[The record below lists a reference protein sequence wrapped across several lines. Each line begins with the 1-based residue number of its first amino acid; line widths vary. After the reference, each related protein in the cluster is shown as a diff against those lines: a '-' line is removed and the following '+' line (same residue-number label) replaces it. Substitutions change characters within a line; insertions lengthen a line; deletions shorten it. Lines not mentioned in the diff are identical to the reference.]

1 VPAFDYVV
9 LDARGKQKK
18 GVLEGDSA
26 RQVRQQLKEKGLV
39 PLSVE
44 TTSQKADKDDDNK
57 ISFGRASTA
66 ISAGDLAILTR
77 QMATLLQAGLPLEEA
92 LKAVSKQQEK
102 PKNKSMM
109 LAIRAKVVEG
119 HTLAGSLNEFPRSF
133 PDLYRAT
140 VAAGEH
146 SGHLDL
152 VLEQLADYT
161 EARYRTKK
169 KVQGAMIYPIVLTA
183 FAFLIVVGM
192 LTFVVP
198 KIVSVF
204 ADSGQELPTLTK
216 ILISTSDL
224 LQHWWWLMA
233 IVAVAAVVA
242 FKRALKNEA
251 FRFRFD
257 AWMLK
262 APLLGKI
269 TRGLDASRVAST
281 LSILSKSGV
290 PLVDAMKISGQV
302 ASNVCIRESVTLG
315 ADKLKEGSS
324 LFAALDSS
332 GYFPPMMMQMIASG
346 ENSGELDSMLSRA
359 AINQERELEDLI
371 DTIVA
376 LFEPLMLV
384 VMGGVVMMIVLSIMM
399 PILSMNSLIG

>member
-9 LDARGKQKK
+9 LDERGKQKK

-44 TTSQKADKDDDNK
+44 TTTQKTDKQEGAK
-57 ISFGRASTA
+57 FQFSGAA
-66 ISAGDLAILTR
+66 ISAGDLAIITR

-92 LKAVSKQQEK
+92 LKAVSRQQEK
-102 PKNKSMM
+102 PRNKSMM
-109 LAIRAKVVEG
+109 LAIRSKVVEG
-119 HTLAGSLNEFPRSF
+119 HTLASSLNEFPGSF

-140 VAAGEH
+140 VSAGEH

-152 VLEQLADYT
+152 VLEQLAEYT

-169 KVQGAMIYPIVLTA
+169 KVQGAMIYPLVLTS
-183 FAFLIVVGM
+183 FAFLIIAGM

-204 ADSGQELPTLTK
+204 EDSGKELPALTR
-216 ILISTSDL
+216 ILIGTSEL
-224 LQHWWWLMA
+224 LQNWWWLMA
-233 IVAVAAVVA
+233 IVAVSAFFG
-242 FKRALKNEA
+242 FKRALKNED

-257 AWMLK
+257 AWLLK

-290 PLVDAMKISGQV
+290 PLVEAMKISGQV
-302 ASNVCIRESVTLG
+302 AGNVCIKEAVILG

-324 LFAALDSS
+324 LFTALDGS
-332 GYFPPMMMQMIASG
+332 GHFPPMMMQMISSG
-346 ENSGELDSMLSRA
+346 ERSGELDSMLARA
-359 AINQERELEDLI
+359 ATNQERELEDLI
-371 DTIVA
+371 NTIVA

-384 VMGGVVMMIVLSIMM
+384 VMGGVVMVIVLSIMM
-399 PILSMNSLIG
+399 PILSMNSLVG

>member
-1 VPAFDYVV
+1 MPAFDYVV
-9 LDARGKQKK
+9 LDERGKQKK

-44 TTSQKADKDDDNK
+44 TTTQKTDK
-57 ISFGRASTA
+57 SESTKFTLIQPS
-66 ISAGDLAILTR
+66 ISAGDLAIVTR

-102 PKNKSMM
+102 PRNKSMI

-119 HTLAGSLNEFPRSF
+119 HSLANSLNEFPHSF
-133 PDLYRAT
+133 PELYRAT

-152 VLEQLADYT
+152 VLEQLSEYT

-169 KVQGAMIYPIVLTA
+169 KVQGAMIYPIVLTLFA
-183 FAFLIVVGM
+183 FAIVAGM

-204 ADSGQELPTLTK
+204 ADSGQELPALTR
-216 ILISTSDL
+216 ILIASSDI
-224 LQHWWWLMA
+224 LQNWWWLM
-233 IVAVAAVVA
+233 IMVVIGAVYA
-242 FKRALKNEA
+242 FRRALKNESFKFA
-251 FRFRFD
+251 FHG
-257 AWMLK
+257 WLLK
-262 APLLGKI
+262 APLVGKI
-269 TRGLDASRVAST
+269 NRGLDASRVAST
-281 LSILSKSGV
+281 LSILSRSGV
-290 PLVDAMKISGQV
+290 PLVEAMKISGQV
-302 ASNVCIRESVTLG
+302 AGNVCIRESVIQG

-324 LFAALDSS
+324 LFAALD
-332 GYFPPMMMQMIASG
+332 GAGHFPPMMMQMIASG
-346 ENSGELDSMLSRA
+346 ENSGELDSMLARA
-359 AINQERELEDLI
+359 ASNQERELEDLI

-384 VMGGVVMMIVLSIMM
+384 VMGGVVMMIVISIMM

>member
-1 VPAFDYVV
+1 MPAFEYVV
-9 LDARGKQKK
+9 LDERGKQKK

-26 RQVRQQLKEKGLV
+26 RQVRQQLKEKGMV

-44 TTSQKADKDDDNK
+44 TTSQKSDKQDSNK
-57 ISFGRASTA
+57 FQFAKGS
-66 ISAGDLAILTR
+66 ISAGDLAIITR

-92 LKAVSKQQEK
+92 LKAVSRQQEK
-102 PKNKSMM
+102 ASNKSMM

-133 PDLYRAT
+133 PELYRAT

-169 KVQGAMIYPIVLTA
+169 KVQGAMIYPLVLTS
-183 FAFLIVVGM
+183 FAFLIVAGM

-204 ADSGQELPTLTK
+204 EDSGQELPVLTR
-216 ILISTSDL
+216 ILIGASEL
-224 LQHWWWLMA
+224 LQSWWWLL
-233 IVAVAAVVA
+233 IVLMVAAVFG

-251 FRFRFD
+251 FRFRFH
-257 AWMLK
+257 AWLLK

-302 ASNVCIRESVTLG
+302 AGNVCIRESVTLG

-324 LFAALDSS
+324 LFAALDGS

-346 ENSGELDSMLSRA
+346 ERSGELDSMLARA
-359 AINQERELEDLI
+359 ATNQERELEDLI

-384 VMGGVVMMIVLSIMM
+384 VMGGVVMIIVLSIMM
-399 PILSMNSLIG
+399 PILSMNSLVG

>member
-1 VPAFDYVV
+1 MPAFEYVV
-9 LDARGKQKK
+9 LDERGKQKK

-26 RQVRQQLKEKGLV
+26 RQVRQQLKEKGMV

-44 TTSQKADKDDDNK
+44 TTSQKSDKQDSNK
-57 ISFGRASTA
+57 FQFAKGS
-66 ISAGDLAILTR
+66 ISAGDLAIITR
-77 QMATLLQAGLPLEEA
+77 QMATLLQAGLPREEA
-92 LKAVSKQQEK
+92 LKAVSRQQEK
-102 PKNKSMM
+102 ASNKSMM

-133 PDLYRAT
+133 PELYRAT

-169 KVQGAMIYPIVLTA
+169 KVQGAMIYPLVLTS
-183 FAFLIVVGM
+183 FAFLIVAGM

-204 ADSGQELPTLTK
+204 EDSGQELPVLTR
-216 ILISTSDL
+216 ILIGASEL
-224 LQHWWWLMA
+224 LQSWWWLL
-233 IVAVAAVVA
+233 IVLMVAAVFG

-251 FRFRFD
+251 FRFRFH
-257 AWMLK
+257 AWLLK

-302 ASNVCIRESVTLG
+302 AGNVCIRESVTLG

-324 LFAALDSS
+324 LFAALDGS

-346 ENSGELDSMLSRA
+346 ERSGELDSMLARA
-359 AINQERELEDLI
+359 ATNQERELEDLI

-384 VMGGVVMMIVLSIMM
+384 VMGGVVMIIVLSIMM
-399 PILSMNSLIG
+399 PILSMNSLVG

>member
-1 VPAFDYVV
+1 MPAFEYVV
-9 LDARGKQKK
+9 LDERGKQKK

-26 RQVRQQLKEKGLV
+26 RQVRQQLKEKGMV

-44 TTSQKADKDDDNK
+44 TTSQKSDKQDSNK
-57 ISFGRASTA
+57 FQFAKGS
-66 ISAGDLAILTR
+66 ISAGDLAIITR

-92 LKAVSKQQEK
+92 LKAVSRQQEK
-102 PKNKSMM
+102 ASNKSMM

-133 PDLYRAT
+133 PELYRAT

-169 KVQGAMIYPIVLTA
+169 KVQGAMIYPLVLTS
-183 FAFLIVVGM
+183 FAFLIVAGM

-204 ADSGQELPTLTK
+204 EDSGQELPVLTR
-216 ILISTSDL
+216 ILIGASEL
-224 LQHWWWLMA
+224 LQSWWWLL
-233 IVAVAAVVA
+233 IVLMVAAVFG
-242 FKRALKNEA
+242 FKRALKNET
-251 FRFRFD
+251 FRFRFH
-257 AWMLK
+257 AWLLK

-302 ASNVCIRESVTLG
+302 AGNVCIRESVTLG

-324 LFAALDSS
+324 LFAALDGS

-346 ENSGELDSMLSRA
+346 ERSGELDSMLARA
-359 AINQERELEDLI
+359 ATNQERELEDLI

-384 VMGGVVMMIVLSIMM
+384 VMGGVVMIIVLSIMM
-399 PILSMNSLIG
+399 PILSMNSLVG

>member
-1 VPAFDYVV
+1 MPAFEYVV
-9 LDARGKQKK
+9 LDERGKQKK

-26 RQVRQQLKEKGLV
+26 RQVRQQLKEKGMV

-44 TTSQKADKDDDNK
+44 TTSQKSDKQDSNK
-57 ISFGRASTA
+57 FQFAKGS
-66 ISAGDLAILTR
+66 ISAGDLAIITR

-92 LKAVSKQQEK
+92 LKAVSRQQEK
-102 PKNKSMM
+102 ASNKSMM

-133 PDLYRAT
+133 PELYRAT

-169 KVQGAMIYPIVLTA
+169 KVQGAMIYPLVLTS
-183 FAFLIVVGM
+183 FAFLIVAGM

-204 ADSGQELPTLTK
+204 EDSGQELPVLTR
-216 ILISTSDL
+216 ILIGASEL
-224 LQHWWWLMA
+224 LQSWWWLL
-233 IVAVAAVVA
+233 IVLMVAAVFG

-251 FRFRFD
+251 FRFRFH
-257 AWMLK
+257 AWLLK

-315 ADKLKEGSS
+315 ADKLKEGST
-324 LFAALDSS
+324 LFAALDGS

-346 ENSGELDSMLSRA
+346 ERSGELDSMLARA
-359 AINQERELEDLI
+359 ATNQERELEDLI

-384 VMGGVVMMIVLSIMM
+384 VMGGVVMIIVLSIMM
-399 PILSMNSLIG
+399 PILSMNSLVG

>member
-1 VPAFDYVV
+1 MPAFEYVV
-9 LDARGKQKK
+9 LDERGKQKK
-18 GVLEGDSA
+18 GVLEGDSP
-26 RQVRQQLKEKGLV
+26 RQVRQQLKEQGLV

-44 TTSQKADKDDDNK
+44 TTRQKSDKTDAAK
-57 ISFGRASTA
+57 FSFGGLS

-109 LAIRAKVVEG
+109 LAIRSKVVEG
-119 HTLAGSLNEFPRSF
+119 HSLASSLNEFPQSF

-161 EARYRTKK
+161 EARYHTKK

-183 FAFLIVVGM
+183 FAFLIVAGM

-204 ADSGQELPTLTK
+204 ADSGQELPVITK
-216 ILISTSDL
+216 ILIGASEG
-224 LQHWWWLMA
+224 LQNWWWLMIMLIFA
-233 IVAVAAVVA
+233 GVYA
-242 FKRALKNEA
+242 FKRALKQES
-251 FRFRFD
+251 FRFSFHG
-257 AWMLK
+257 WLLK
-262 APLLGKI
+262 APLIGRI
-269 TRGLDASRVAST
+269 NRGLDSSRVAST

-290 PLVDAMKISGQV
+290 PLVEAMKISGQV
-302 ASNVCIRESVTLG
+302 AGNVCIRQSVIQG
-315 ADKLKEGSS
+315 AEKLKEGSS
-324 LFAALDSS
+324 LFAALDGA

-346 ENSGELDSMLSRA
+346 EKSGELDSMLARA
-359 AINQERELEDLI
+359 ATNQERELSDLI

-384 VMGGVVMMIVLSIMM
+384 VMGGVVMLIVLSIMM
-399 PILSMNSLIG
+399 PILSMNSLVG

>member
-1 VPAFDYVV
+1 MPAFEYLV
-9 LDARGKQKK
+9 LDERGKQKK

-44 TTSQKADKDDDNK
+44 TTIQKADKQDK
-57 ISFGRASTA
+57 AAFQFTRAS
-66 ISAGDLAILTR
+66 ISAGDLAIVTR

-92 LKAVSKQQEK
+92 LKAVSRQQEK
-102 PKNKSMM
+102 PANKSMM
-109 LAIRAKVVEG
+109 LAIRSKVVEG
-119 HTLAGSLNEFPRSF
+119 HTLAASLNEFPKSF
-133 PDLYRAT
+133 PELYRAT

-161 EARYRTKK
+161 ESRYRTKK

-204 ADSGQELPTLTK
+204 DDSGQELPALTK
-216 ILISTSDL
+216 ILIGTSDF
-224 LQHWWWLMA
+224 LQSWWWLLIIMA
-233 IVAVAAVVA
+233 IAAVTG
-242 FKRALKNEA
+242 FRKALKNEA
-251 FRFRFD
+251 FRFRFH
-257 AWMLK
+257 AWLLK
-262 APLLGKI
+262 APLLGRI
-269 TRGLDASRVAST
+269 NRGLDASRVAST

-302 ASNVCIRESVTLG
+302 AGNVCIRESVTLG

-346 ENSGELDSMLSRA
+346 ERSGELDSMLARA

-384 VMGGVVMMIVLSIMM
+384 VMGGVVMVIVLSIMM
-399 PILSMNSLIG
+399 PILSMNSLVG

>member
-1 VPAFDYVV
+1 MPAFDYVV
-9 LDARGKQKK
+9 LDERGKQKK

-44 TTSQKADKDDDNK
+44 TTTQQKSEQQEGPKFR
-57 ISFGRASTA
+57 FGSGS

-92 LKAVSKQQEK
+92 LKAVSRQQEK
-102 PKNKSMM
+102 PRNKSMM

-119 HTLAGSLNEFPRSF
+119 HSLASALNEFPGSF
-133 PDLYRAT
+133 PELYRAT

-161 EARYRTKK
+161 EARYQTKK
-169 KVQGAMIYPIVLTA
+169 KVQGAMIYPVVLTL
-183 FAFLIVVGM
+183 FAFLIVSGM

-198 KIVSVF
+198 KIVTVF
-204 ADSGQELPTLTK
+204 QDSGKELPALTR
-216 ILISTSDL
+216 ILIGTSDI
-224 LQHWWWLMA
+224 LQHWWWLMLMA
-233 IVAVAAVVA
+233 IGAAVYG

-251 FRFRFD
+251 FRFRFH
-257 AWMLK
+257 AWLLK
-262 APLLGKI
+262 APLLGRI

-290 PLVDAMKISGQV
+290 PLVEAMKISGQV
-302 ASNVCIRESVTLG
+302 AGNVCIRESVTAG

-324 LFAALDSS
+324 LFTALDGS

-346 ENSGELDSMLSRA
+346 ERSGELDSMLARA

-371 DTIVA
+371 NTIVA

-384 VMGGVVMMIVLSIMM
+384 VMGGVVMVIVLSIMM
-399 PILSMNSLIG
+399 PILSMNSLVG

>member
-1 VPAFDYVV
+1 MPAFEYVV
-9 LDARGKQKK
+9 LDERGKQKK

-26 RQVRQQLKEKGLV
+26 RQVRQQLKEKGMV

-44 TTSQKADKDDDNK
+44 TTSQKSDKQDSNK
-57 ISFGRASTA
+57 FQFAKGS
-66 ISAGDLAILTR
+66 ISAGDLAIITR

-92 LKAVSKQQEK
+92 LKAVSRQQEK
-102 PKNKSMM
+102 ASNKSMM

-133 PDLYRAT
+133 PELYRAT

-169 KVQGAMIYPIVLTA
+169 KVQGAMIYPLVLTS
-183 FAFLIVVGM
+183 FAFLIVAGM

-204 ADSGQELPTLTK
+204 EDSGQELPVLTR
-216 ILISTSDL
+216 ILIGASEL
-224 LQHWWWLMA
+224 LQSWWWLL
-233 IVAVAAVVA
+233 IVLMVAAVFG

-251 FRFRFD
+251 FRFRFH
-257 AWMLK
+257 AWLLK

-302 ASNVCIRESVTLG
+302 AGNVCIRESVTLG
-315 ADKLKEGSS
+315 ADKLKEGST
-324 LFAALDSS
+324 LFAALDGS

-346 ENSGELDSMLSRA
+346 ERSGELDSMLARA
-359 AINQERELEDLI
+359 ATNQERELEDLI

-384 VMGGVVMMIVLSIMM
+384 VMGGVVMIIVLSIMM
-399 PILSMNSLIG
+399 PILSMNSLVG

>member
-1 VPAFDYVV
+1 VPAFEYVV
-9 LDARGKQKK
+9 LDERGKQKK

-26 RQVRQQLKEKGLV
+26 RQVRQQLKEKGMV

-44 TTSQKADKDDDNK
+44 TTSQKSDKQDSNK
-57 ISFGRASTA
+57 FQFAKGS
-66 ISAGDLAILTR
+66 ISAGDLAIITR

-92 LKAVSKQQEK
+92 LKAVSRQQEK
-102 PKNKSMM
+102 ASNKSMM

-133 PDLYRAT
+133 PELYRAT

-169 KVQGAMIYPIVLTA
+169 KVQGAMIYPLVLTS
-183 FAFLIVVGM
+183 FAFLIVAGM

-204 ADSGQELPTLTK
+204 EDSGQELPVLTR
-216 ILISTSDL
+216 ILIGASEL
-224 LQHWWWLMA
+224 LQSWWWLL
-233 IVAVAAVVA
+233 IVLMVAAVFG

-251 FRFRFD
+251 FRFRFH
-257 AWMLK
+257 AWLLK

-302 ASNVCIRESVTLG
+302 AGNVCIRESVTLG

-324 LFAALDSS
+324 LFAALDGS

-346 ENSGELDSMLSRA
+346 ERSGELDSMLARA
-359 AINQERELEDLI
+359 ATNQERELEDLI

-384 VMGGVVMMIVLSIMM
+384 VMGGVVMIIVLSIMM
-399 PILSMNSLIG
+399 PILSMNSLVG

>member
-1 VPAFDYVV
+1 MPAFEYVV
-9 LDARGKQKK
+9 LDERGKQKK

-26 RQVRQQLKEKGLV
+26 RQVRQQLKEKGMV

-44 TTSQKADKDDDNK
+44 TTSQKSDKQDNTK
-57 ISFGRASTA
+57 LQFSRGS
-66 ISAGDLAILTR
+66 ISAADLAIVTR

-92 LKAVSKQQEK
+92 LKAVSRQQEK
-102 PKNKSMM
+102 GNNKSMM

-133 PDLYRAT
+133 PELYRAT

-169 KVQGAMIYPIVLTA
+169 KVQGAMIYPLVLTS
-183 FAFLIVVGM
+183 FAFLIVAGM

-204 ADSGQELPTLTK
+204 EDSGQELPMLTR
-216 ILISTSDL
+216 ILIGASEL
-224 LQHWWWLMA
+224 LQSWWWLLIILM
-233 IVAVAAVVA
+233 VGAVFG
-242 FKRALKNEA
+242 FKRALKSES
-251 FRFRFD
+251 FRFRFH
-257 AWMLK
+257 AWLLK

-302 ASNVCIRESVTLG
+302 ASNVCIRESVVLG

-324 LFAALDSS
+324 LFAALDGS

-346 ENSGELDSMLSRA
+346 ERSGELDSMLARA
-359 AINQERELEDLI
+359 ATNQERELEDLI

-384 VMGGVVMMIVLSIMM
+384 VMGGVVMIIVLSIMM
-399 PILSMNSLIG
+399 PILSMNSLVG

>member
-1 VPAFDYVV
+1 MPAFEYVV
-9 LDARGKQKK
+9 LDERGKQKK

-26 RQVRQQLKEKGLV
+26 RQVRQQLKEKGMV

-44 TTSQKADKDDDNK
+44 TTSQKSDKQDSNK
-57 ISFGRASTA
+57 FQFAKGS
-66 ISAGDLAILTR
+66 ISAGDLAIITR

-92 LKAVSKQQEK
+92 LKAVSRQQEK
-102 PKNKSMM
+102 ASNKSMM

-133 PDLYRAT
+133 PELYRAT

-169 KVQGAMIYPIVLTA
+169 KVQGAMIYPLVLTS
-183 FAFLIVVGM
+183 FAFLIVAGM

-204 ADSGQELPTLTK
+204 EDSGQELPVLTR
-216 ILISTSDL
+216 ILIGASEL
-224 LQHWWWLMA
+224 LQSWWWLL
-233 IVAVAAVVA
+233 IVLMVAAVFG

-251 FRFRFD
+251 FRFRFH
-257 AWMLK
+257 AWLLK

-302 ASNVCIRESVTLG
+302 AGNVCIRESVTLG

-324 LFAALDSS
+324 LFAALDGS

-346 ENSGELDSMLSRA
+346 ERSGELDSMLARA
-359 AINQERELEDLI
+359 ATNQERELEDLI

-384 VMGGVVMMIVLSIMM
+384 VMGGVVLIIVLSIMM
-399 PILSMNSLIG
+399 PILSMNSLVG